1 MEKVNISLSTP
12 SDADKLAL
20 SQKQIWCIAYFC
32 DGNTLITVNFK
43 LLMVWRPAHKI
54 PEYVAIGS
62 RAREDTFITSHSISI
77 STFTAVCLSVCLF
90 CLVTQFRPHETA
102 YQATLPMGFARQG
115 YWNLSVF
122 YLSSIF
128 TYHSF
133 VYIYL
138 HSIYP
143 FNHYLSASTDLSSSS
158 VDLSRKTEMSQKPQA
173 PQLPAVWVFPTQT
186 HEENLWDDPSSSWKH
201 QITVESV
208 WQVSP
213 KEHSWNA
220 IRSSEE
226 AVKRGVLESGAHH
239 LRGKDPPGHV
249 LVALLCQSTWCVGFA
264 SEQGWS

>member
-138 HSIYP
+138 HHLWIC
-143 FNHYLSASTDLSSSS
+143 LE
-158 VDLSRKTEMSQKPQA
+158 RQKCLRNPR
-173 PQLPAVWVFPTQT
+173 
-186 HEENLWDDPSSSWKH
+186 HPSS
-201 QITVESV
+201 QLFESF
-208 WQVSP
+208 QLRHMKRTFGMTP
-213 KEHSWNA
+213 APAGNIKLLWNQCDKCHPRN
-220 IRSSEE
+220 IHEMP
-226 AVKRGVLESGAHH
+226 SGAQRRQSRGAFWSRGHITWEERTH
-239 LRGKDPPGHV
+239 LV
-249 LVALLCQSTWCVGFA
+249 TF
-264 SEQGWS
+264 